1 MPDLPWF
8 VYAMLL
14 APLGLILIAA
24 VYKTLQVRAARE
36 WPSTPGRVV
45 VSNSELR
52 DVKVIDSERE
62 GGRKLEQR
70 NFANIVYEYSVSGQK
85 LRNNRV
91 SIGEDRGDFQ
101 VAETIAKYPVGT
113 AVIVYYNSRHP
124 REAVLERDLPQ
135 GLWGCLGIATVVAV
149 VGLFGAS
156 IGLTRIVELVST
168 RAANPQMAV
177 PAVALAGFGLVAAL
191 FALVLHRQSALAKTW
206 PVVPGVIKLSGLD
219 QYRAAPS
226 DSGRRGS
233 IMYERKVSYSY
244 RFKDIAYTAVHGSFS
259 SNSKTTS
266 RWVLRLFGMDFQ
278 DGAGVE
284 VRVNPVD
291 PSEATLNPRAPF
303 GSLLWVMALGLWTA
317 AYLMATSG

>member
-14 APLGLILIAA
+14 APLGLILVAA
-24 VYKTLQVRAARE
+24 VHKTLQVRAARE
-36 WPSTPGRVV
+36 WPSTPGKVV
-45 VSNSELR
+45 VSSSELR
-52 DVKVIDSERE
+52 DVKVLDSDRE
-62 GGRKLEQR
+62 AGHRFEKR
-70 NFANIVYEYSVSGQK
+70 NFANIIYEYSVSGQK

-135 GLWGCLGIATVVAV
+135 GLWGCLGIATVIAV

-156 IGLTRIVELVST
+156 VGLTRIVELVST

-191 FALVLHRQSALAKTW
+191 FALVLHRQSARAKTW

-219 QYRAAPS
+219 EYRAAPS

-278 DGAGVE
+278 DGAGVKDW
-284 VRVNPVD
+284 VNPVN

-303 GSLLWVMALGLWTA
+303 GWLLWVMALGLWTA